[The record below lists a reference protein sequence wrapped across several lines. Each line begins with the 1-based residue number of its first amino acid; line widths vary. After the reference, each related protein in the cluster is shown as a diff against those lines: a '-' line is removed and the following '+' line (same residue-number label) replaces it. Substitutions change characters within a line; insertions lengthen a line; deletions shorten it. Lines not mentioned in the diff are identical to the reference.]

1 MIKVTNLSKDYGTVK
16 ALESVSFEVQP
27 GEIVGLLGPNGAGK
41 TTIMKIITGFI
52 KPTGGKVEVGE
63 KDVQKYREEI
73 QQEIG
78 YLPESTPLYS
88 DLSVYEHLEY
98 AAESHGITGEDKEKS
113 ILNVLKTCGLEER
126 EHHDISELSKGF
138 KQRVGLAQAL
148 IHDPK
153 ILILDEPTTGLDP
166 NQILEI
172 RKLIT
177 ELGKKKTIILSTH
190 IMQEVEAV
198 CNRVIMI
205 KEGKIVADNS
215 VKNLKHEQLTGF
227 TTKATIKGP
236 EDKVKIAL
244 EAIPGILGVQV
255 KAKPEK
261 DVVTY
266 LISSEDDIRSLINK
280 EIIKADFDILEIS
293 SSEESMEDIFH
304 KLTK

>member
-16 ALESVSFEVQP
+16 ALDGVSFEVKP

-41 TTIMKIITGFI
+41 TTVMKIITGFI
-52 KPTGGKVEVGE
+52 KATSGKAEVGE
-63 KDVQKYREEI
+63 KDVQKYREII

-98 AAESHGITGEDKEKS
+98 AAESHGITGEDKEKA
-113 ILNVLKTCGLEER
+113 ILHVLKTCGLEDR
-126 EHHDISELSKGF
+126 THHDISELSKGL

-236 EDKVKIAL
+236 EDKVKIVL
-244 EAIPGILGVQV
+244 EAIPGILGIQV
-255 KAKPEK
+255 KAKPEQ

-280 EIIKADFDILEIS
+280 EIIKANFDILEIS

>member
-1 MIKVTNLSKDYGTVK
+1 MIKVANLSKDYGTVK
-16 ALESVSFEVQP
+16 ALDGVSFEVQP

-41 TTIMKIITGFI
+41 TTIMKIITGFLRA
-52 KPTGGKVEVGE
+52 TGGKVEVGD
-63 KDVQKYREEI
+63 KDVQKYREQI
-73 QQEIG
+73 QQQIG

-88 DLSVYEHLEY
+88 DLSVFEHLEY
-98 AAESHGITGEDKEKS
+98 AAESHGLAGEDKEKA
-113 ILNVLKTCGLEER
+113 IYTVLKICGLEER
-126 EHHDISELSKGF
+126 AHHDVSELSKGY

-148 IHDPK
+148 IHDPE
-153 ILILDEPTTGLDP
+153 ILILDEPTSGLDP
-166 NQILEI
+166 NQILDI
-172 RKLIT
+172 RHLIT
-177 ELGKKKTIILSTH
+177 NLGKKKTIILSTH

-205 KEGKIVADNS
+205 KQGKIVVDNS
-215 VKNLKHEQLTGF
+215 VKNLKREQITGF

-236 EDKVKIAL
+236 EEKVKIVL

-255 KAKPEK
+255 KAKPENG
-261 DVVTY
+261 VITY
-266 LISSEDDIRSLINK
+266 LISSEDDIRTLINK

>member
-16 ALESVSFEVQP
+16 ALDGVSFDVQP

-41 TTIMKIITGFI
+41 TTIMKILTGFLS
-52 KPTGGKVEVGE
+52 PSGGSAEVGE
-63 KDVQKYREEI
+63 RDVQKFSEKI
-73 QQEIG
+73 QQKIG
-78 YLPESTPLYS
+78 YLPESTPLYQ
-88 DLSVYEHLEY
+88 DLSVHEQLEY
-98 AAESHGITGEDKEKS
+98 AAKSHGLTGEDLQKAIKH
-113 ILNVLKTCGLEER
+113 VLKLCGLVER
-126 EHHDISELSKGF
+126 EYHDISELSKGF

-148 IHDPK
+148 IHNPE

-205 KEGKIVADNS
+205 KQGEIVADNS

-236 EDKVKIAL
+236 EDKVKISL
-244 EAIPGILGVQV
+244 ENIPGILGVQV
-255 KAKPEK
+255 KARPEK

-266 LISSEDDIRSLINK
+266 LISSEDDIRSIINK